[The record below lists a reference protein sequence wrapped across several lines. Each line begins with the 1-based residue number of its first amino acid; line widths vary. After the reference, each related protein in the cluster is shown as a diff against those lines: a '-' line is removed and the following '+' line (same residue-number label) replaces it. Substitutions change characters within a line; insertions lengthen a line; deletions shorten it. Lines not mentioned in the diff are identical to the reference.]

1 MTSLPSVS
9 SEDTKQQ
16 LTPNRSKSKS
26 YICFRCTRLF
36 RREYEQMQKV
46 GSHGL
51 NCAEPFD
58 MGFTIASSSPPAAA
72 PLLIRPKGIPRLC
85 QCVTQGEQ
93 NSGEGQREEDLREHV
108 PRYTVSDAYRAD
120 EMRSLLCSLAR
131 FAHWKLDKQKD
142 PLLFAFARSL
152 ALSVPPL
159 RLVTHYAPPP
169 LLSSGPPSIR
179 QSAAPKGHHSVTQS
193 SAISIT
199 NAIFIVVVG
208 SVAPPRNVH
217 VSIRVR

>member
-1 MTSLPSVS
+1 
-9 SEDTKQQ
+9 
-16 LTPNRSKSKS
+16 
-26 YICFRCTRLF
+26 
-36 RREYEQMQKV
+36 MQKV

-120 EMRSLLCSLAR
+120 EMRSLLCSLALPIGNWTNKKIPS
-131 FAHWKLDKQKD
+131 F
-142 PLLFAFARSL
+142 LLSLARSPR
-152 ALSVPPL
+152 LSSATCHTLCATAPPL
-159 RLVTHYAPPP
+159 PSSLHPSVGRAKGTS
-169 LLSSGPPSIR
+169 LSHSIIRHFHNECNLHRRRRHR
-179 QSAAPKGHHSVTQS
+179 QRRAAPKRARLH
-193 SAISIT
+193 
-199 NAIFIVVVG
+199 
-208 SVAPPRNVH
+208 PRPL
-217 VSIRVR
+217 IKF